1 MIDQATELR
10 KLSLDHGR
18 QVNSQHSGSSRLLVV
33 SGGKGGVGSTTIA
46 VQLATALATLKQ
58 KVLLVEV
65 GDYRSDITTLCEL
78 AENTPGL
85 NPRSRS
91 DDLTSMIQQGPAG
104 IHVLPATWQPPGQA
118 TKQSPAQ
125 IHHLFQQ
132 LQRWQNDYDILLAD
146 VSNRTQGLASRLSE
160 YADDLLLVT
169 TCEPVAIM
177 DSYAMLK
184 IQSQQGTLPRV
195 HIIVNRIVFPGQ
207 GHAIY
212 QRINHACQRFLGFP
226 VDHLGSLPERSQ
238 QLETAGDATA
248 NPQEDRPAA
257 IGQACLD
264 MAEQLMKHS
273 CPPVSDGARAM

>member
-18 QVNSQHSGSSRLLVV
+18 QINVQRSGSSRLLVI

-46 VQLATALATLKQ
+46 IQLATALASLKH
-58 KVLLVEV
+58 KVLLVEI

-78 AENTPGL
+78 TENKPAMDRRDHLPNT
-85 NPRSRS
+85 
-91 DDLTSMIQQGPAG
+91 IQHHPEGFD
-104 IHVLPATWQPPGQA
+104 VLPSAWQPPGQA
-118 TKQSPAQ
+118 TDQSPAQ
-125 IHHLFQQ
+125 AHHLFQQ
-132 LQRWQNDYDILLAD
+132 LQRWHSDYDILLAD
-146 VSNRTQGLASRLSE
+146 ASNYPHGLAKRLYE

-177 DSYAMLK
+177 DSYTLLK

-195 HIIVNRIVFPGQ
+195 QTIVNRVSFAEQ
-207 GHAIY
+207 GYAIH

-226 VDHLGSLPERSQ
+226 IEHLGSLPEDSHHD
-238 QLETAGDATA
+238 ETTGNTA
-248 NPQEDRPAA
+248 ANIQEEHPASIA
-257 IGQACLD
+257 QACLD

-273 CPPVSDGARAM
+273 YASTSNEARAM